1 MGEQKARD
9 EQAEELEPMDEQKAE
24 EEQEEGDEEQKG
36 AGAVAAGAMWHLS
49 QVSVNR
55 GHIAQSDG
63 VVSWLLQL
71 LSLSVRRTASAQK

>member
-1 MGEQKARD
+1 MSRRRRRSRRRRSRTSG
-9 EQAEELEPMDEQKAE
+9 DEQKAE
-24 EEQEEGDEEQKG
+24 EEQEEDDEAQKR
-36 AGAVAAGAMWHLS
+36 AVAAGAMWHQS